1 MAVSPATIPAAL
13 AVLMVGFAVF
23 GWPMILGC
31 GLFQSVALTF
41 ALLCVP
47 SAALSR
53 FRGPAYSPQRLAW
66 YQVAAAAAFAVTV
79 MTVWPSI
86 WANALRHPIT
96 DFPLSQG
103 EADFMRFSLLTL
115 IGLAGSALP
124 LIMWSRRHA
133 RPLGQ

>member
-1 MAVSPATIPAAL
+1 MSPTIIPVAL
-13 AVLMVGFAVF
+13 ATLMVGFAVF

-31 GLFQSVALTF
+31 SLLQSGALTF
-41 ALLCVP
+41 ALLCAP
-47 SAALSR
+47 SAALTR
-53 FRGPAYSPQRLAW
+53 FRGHGDSPERLAW
-66 YQVAAAAAFAVTV
+66 YQLAAATAFAVAV

-96 DFPLSQG
+96 DFPLGKG

-115 IGLAGSALP
+115 IGLAVSALP

-133 RPLGQ
+133 RALGQ

>member
-1 MAVSPATIPAAL
+1 MTFAIFPAAF
-13 AVLMVGFAVF
+13 AFLMVSFAVF

-47 SAALSR
+47 SAALTR
-53 FRGPAYSPQRLAW
+53 FRGNAASPQRLAW
-66 YQVAAAAAFAVTV
+66 YQLAAATAFALAV

-96 DFPLSQG
+96 DFPLGKG

-115 IGLAGSALP
+115 IGLAVSALP

-133 RPLGQ
+133 RALGQ